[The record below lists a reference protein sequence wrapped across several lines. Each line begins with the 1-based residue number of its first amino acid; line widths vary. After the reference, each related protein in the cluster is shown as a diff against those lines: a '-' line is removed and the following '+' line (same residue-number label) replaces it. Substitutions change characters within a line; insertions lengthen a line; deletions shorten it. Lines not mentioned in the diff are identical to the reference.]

1 MNSLTPTALV
11 ADDNLDAGQTLAA
24 LLELLGHRVVMAHDG
39 AEALE
44 RAMALHPAVIF
55 LDIGMP
61 HMDGWEVCRRIRATE
76 WGAKAWIVA
85 VSGYGQDS
93 DRAKSVEVGFD
104 KHCTKPLQIKTV
116 QELIDKTPLTL

>member
-1 MNSLTPTALV
+1 MKSPAPTALV

-24 LLELLGHRVVMAHDG
+24 VLELLGHRVVLANDG
-39 AEALE
+39 QEALD
-44 RAMALHPAVIF
+44 RAMELKPGVIF

-61 HMDGWEVCRRIRATE
+61 GLDGWEVCKRIRATE

-85 VSGYGQDS
+85 VTGYGQES
-93 DRAKSVEVGFD
+93 DRERSLEAGFD

-116 QELIDKTPLTL
+116 QELIERTPISL

>member
-1 MNSLTPTALV
+1 MPTPAPTALV

-24 LLELLGHRVVMAHDG
+24 LLELLGHRVALARDG
-39 AEALE
+39 QQALDL
-44 RAMALHPAVIF
+44 AMELHPGVVF

-61 HMDGWEVCRRIRATE
+61 ELDGWEVCRQIRATD

-93 DRAKSVEVGFD
+93 DREKSHAVGFD

-116 QELIDKTPLTL
+116 QELLERTPIAL

>member
-24 LLELLGHRVVMAHDG
+24 LLELLGHRVVIAHDG

-44 RAMALHPAVIF
+44 CAMDVRPAVIF

-61 HMDGWEVCRRIRATE
+61 HLDGWEVCKRIRATE

-85 VSGYGQDS
+85 VTGYGQDI
-93 DRAKSVEVGFD
+93 DRAKS
-104 KHCTKPLQIKTV
+104 HA
-116 QELIDKTPLTL
+116 